1 MLRRTISVALLAALA
16 TAGVYWWLSAPVG
29 AAVGTAPARVP
40 DLANG
45 QVMFNA
51 GGCASC
57 HAVPDQPDR
66 LRLGGGVAIKSP
78 FGTFYAPNIS
88 SDPTDGIGK
97 WSDAE
102 FVNAVM
108 HGVSPDGQHYFP
120 AFPYTS
126 YQHARREDVLD
137 LFAYLKTLPAV
148 AGKVRDHDV
157 RFPFN
162 IRRNVGIWK
171 FLFLDDKPFVPDSA
185 KSPQWNRGAYLV
197 NSFGHCAEC
206 HSPRNAL
213 GGITAAQR
221 FAGGPNPEG
230 EGWVPNITQKGLGEW
245 SAKDIAYFLKTGEL
259 PDGDSVG
266 GAMTR
271 VIKNTSQLPD
281 DDLAAMADYLKSL
294 PPVDGPPRPKR
305 KEGGS

>member
-16 TAGVYWWLSAPVG
+16 AAGVYWWLSAPVV
-29 AAVGTAPARVP
+29 AAAGTAPARVP

-45 QVMFNA
+45 EVMFNA

-97 WSDAE
+97 WSQAE

-108 HGVSPDGQHYFP
+108 HGVSPEGRHYFP

-171 FLFLDDKPFVPDSA
+171 FLFLDGKPFVADSA

-213 GGITAAQR
+213 GGIIAGQR

-305 KEGGS
+305 KEGGA